1 MYIHGYAKC
10 VMKKLAISSLVTALS
25 FVTIPAAQ
33 AVSLDPHSVP
43 ERTQITVRHDSGA
56 TVSTANSHESRPA
69 LSLSKLYLGYWV
81 LKYGSV
87 ADKAQVEHMIR
98 YSDDNVAS
106 DLDRRYPQAIP
117 SIIQEFGLSE
127 THYTGYWGTTQTS
140 TEDIAR
146 FTAEIQHDP
155 IAAPIFAGMATAAPV
170 AADGYRQDF
179 GTDHIPG
186 VWGTKFGWSDDRT
199 IHASVSTGHGFTV
212 AANTYGDAQTHT
224 ADVTRSIGNAP
235 VGGSSEA
242 IGARIE
248 NDLNLPEPA
257 QQALRDAT
265 RTAADL
271 ERQACAN
278 ANQALAQ
285 VSQVRVCQ

>member
-1 MYIHGYAKC
+1 
-10 VMKKLAISSLVTALS
+10 
-25 FVTIPAAQ
+25 
-33 AVSLDPHSVP
+33 
-43 ERTQITVRHDSGA
+43 
-56 TVSTANSHESRPA
+56 
-69 LSLSKLYLGYWV
+69 
-81 LKYGSV
+81 
-87 ADKAQVEHMIR
+87 
-98 YSDDNVAS
+98 
-106 DLDRRYPQAIP
+106 
-117 SIIQEFGLSE
+117 
-127 THYTGYWGTTQTS
+127 
-140 TEDIAR
+140 
-146 FTAEIQHDP
+146 
-155 IAAPIFAGMATAAPV
+155 MATAAPV

-179 GTDHIPG
+179 GTSHIPG

-224 ADVTRSIGNAP
+224 ADVTHGSGN
-235 VGGSSEA
+235 VRFGGSSEA

-248 NDLNLPEPA
+248 HHLNLQGPV

-285 VSQVRVCQ
+285 LSQMRVCQ

>member
-1 MYIHGYAKC
+1 MYIHGYAIC
-10 VMKKLAISSLVTALS
+10 VMKKLAIGSLVTALS

-33 AVSLDPHSVP
+33 AVSLDPQSVP
-43 ERTQITVRHDSGA
+43 DRTQITVRHDSGA

-81 LKYGSV
+81 LKYGSA
-87 ADKAQVEHMIR
+87 ADKAQVENMIR

-212 AANTYGDAQTHT
+212 AAPIRMAMRRPIPRMSCAASTMR
-224 ADVTRSIGNAP
+224 RSAGPVRPSARASKTTSTCQNLRSRRFAMPPAP
-235 VGGSSEA
+235 RPILSA
-242 IGARIE
+242 KRARTLIK
-248 NDLNLPEPA
+248 PW
-257 QQALRDAT
+257 R
-265 RTAADL
+265 R
-271 ERQACAN
+271 
-278 ANQALAQ
+278 
-285 VSQVRVCQ
+285 